1 MIDLS
6 RVRLLELTLE
16 AQVENRYL
24 DSMGHM
30 NVAWYVDLFNRGVW
44 TFFGR
49 YGLDDQYLQASG
61 RGMFGL
67 EESLRYLSELR
78 EGEALQVYTGVLEE
92 RAKTLRLGQFMIN
105 QRKELLSATR
115 EVVAA
120 HIDLSSRRSTP
131 FEAPVL
137 ARLAAAPRA
146 LPVSG
151 AMTEAAAQRFARDWI
166 DAWNRRDAEAVLA
179 HYAEDAIFVSPKAE
193 RFVGHARIEGKAAL
207 RAYWQA
213 ALAQISS
220 IRFELDS
227 ASFSPRTDTLTVLY
241 SASFNGAPAVRA
253 TEIMNFRG
261 HVVAKGEALY
271 GAVVG

>member
-6 RVRLLELTLE
+6 RVRKLEISHE
-16 AQVENRYL
+16 SQVETRYL

-49 YGLDDQYLQASG
+49 YGLDEVYLQASG
-61 RGMFGL
+61 RGMFAL
-67 EESLRYLSELR
+67 EENVRYLSELR

-92 RAKTLRLGQFMIN
+92 RPKTLRLGQFMIN
-105 QRKELLSATR
+105 QRRELLSATR

-120 HIDLSSRRSTP
+120 HIDLTTRRSTP
-131 FEAPVL
+131 FEPQAR

-146 LPVSG
+146 LPVAG
-151 AMTEAAAQRFARDWI
+151 TMTEAAAQRFALEWI

-179 HYAEDAIFVSPKAE
+179 HYAEDAVFISPKAE
-193 RFVGHARIEGKAAL
+193 RFVGHARIEGKGAL

-213 ALAQISS
+213 ALAHINS
-220 IRFELDS
+220 IHFELDS

-241 SASFNGAPAVRA
+241 SATFNGAAPVRT
-253 TEIMNFRG
+253 TEIMKFRDNLI
-261 HVVAKGEALY
+261 VRGEALY
-271 GAVVG
+271 GATVV